1 MELTKMEL
9 GVLIKQEKRRNEYKK
24 NTITTKG
31 PSYHRTEVN
40 NNIFSY
46 HYAPLSRYYVYL

>member
-1 MELTKMEL
+1 MEL

-24 NTITTKG
+24 NTITTNG